1 MSGAVPLP
9 SVAGGEALLLARRL
23 GKSFTL
29 HLQGGLRIPVLK
41 NVALELRRG
50 ECVMLSGPS
59 GIGKS
64 TLMRSLY
71 GNYRVEAGEILIRH
85 GGGWIDLATADPR
98 IVIAMRRHTIGHV
111 SQFLRVV
118 PRVPTIEIVAEP
130 ARLGGSVPE
139 EARERARALLLRLN
153 IPLRLHELPPATFSG
168 GERQRVNL
176 ARGFAGGHP
185 ILLLDEPTASLD
197 AENGAIVTDLVN
209 EAKASGVA
217 ILGIMHDTAA
227 RDAIA
232 DRLFSLQPY
241 QDAA

>member
-1 MSGAVPLP
+1 MSAALAFP
-9 SVAGGEALLLARRL
+9 SEKESEALLRVRGL

-29 HLQGGLRIPVLK
+29 HLQGGLRIRVLK

-71 GNYRVEAGEILIRH
+71 GNYRIETGEILVHH
-85 GGGWIDLATADPR
+85 GGTWIDLATADPR
-98 IVIAMRRHTIGHV
+98 TVIEMRRHTIGYV

-130 ARLGGSVPE
+130 ARLSGSAPE
-139 EARERARALLLRLN
+139 EARERARTLLLRLN
-153 IPLRLHELPPATFSG
+153 IPARLHELPPATFSG

-185 ILLLDEPTASLD
+185 ILLLDEPSASLD
-197 AENGAIVTDLVN
+197 AENSAIVTDLVH
-209 EAKASGVA
+209 EAKSGGVA
-217 ILGIMHDTAA
+217 ILGIMHDMAA